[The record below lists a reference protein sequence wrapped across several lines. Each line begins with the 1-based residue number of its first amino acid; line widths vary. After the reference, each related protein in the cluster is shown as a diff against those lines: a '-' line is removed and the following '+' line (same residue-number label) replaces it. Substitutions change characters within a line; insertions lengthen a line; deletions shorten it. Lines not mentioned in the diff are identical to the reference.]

1 MSGHFLSRL
10 SKEER
15 KLQDEEKK
23 KEKERKKLEKE
34 REKEKKRK
42 DEIRMKNRAK
52 GIKVFKVGDLWFSF
66 VLPESN
72 IRKSLLIL
80 VTNLI
85 PHLWLS
91 LALFSLLLRNV
102 KVK

>member
-1 MSGHFLSRL
+1 MFTLALIGHLLSRL

-15 KLQDEEKK
+15 RLQDEEKK

-52 GIKVFKVGDLWFSF
+52 GIKAFKVGAQHTHIHTHTHILKYVHSR
-66 VLPESN
+66 S
-72 IRKSLLIL
+72 ILL
-80 VTNLI
+80 
-85 PHLWLS
+85 S
-91 LALFSLLLRNV
+91 
-102 KVK
+102 